1 MSILRIVQYTELK
14 FRILFN
20 NRYHYS
26 KDQPIDCCNSSLEN
40 LVTLFM
46 QTSILQ
52 TPNTKNPLLLIQ
64 LPSKHPNVSRFYYA
78 CNSTRVSEK
87 VFKTNQQ
94 VSNSGDGKL
103 SQTRTYSD
111 REIEDVSITSL
122 NFSRLL
128 LLLSL
133 GTQREETAEIQASL
147 LRAFFSFQN
156 KSIYRFSETTYA
168 KMKTTYRVTNN
179 RKVHL

>member
-52 TPNTKNPLLLIQ
+52 TPNTKIPLLSIQ
-64 LPSKHPNVSRFYYA
+64 LPSKHPNISRFYYA
-78 CNSTRVSEK
+78 CNSTRVSKK

-103 SQTRTYSD
+103 SQTRTYSG
-111 REIEDVSITSL
+111 REI
-122 NFSRLL
+122 
-128 LLLSL
+128 LSVYY
-133 GTQREETAEIQASL
+133 GF
-147 LRAFFSFQN
+147 FFSFQHTIN
-156 KSIYRFSETTYA
+156 IQVLR
-168 KMKTTYRVTNN
+168 NN
-179 RKVHL
+179 VCENENNISCE

>member
-52 TPNTKNPLLLIQ
+52 TPNTKNPLLLI
-64 LPSKHPNVSRFYYA
+64 
-78 CNSTRVSEK
+78 
-87 VFKTNQQ
+87 
-94 VSNSGDGKL
+94 
-103 SQTRTYSD
+103 
-111 REIEDVSITSL
+111 
-122 NFSRLL
+122 
-128 LLLSL
+128 
-133 GTQREETAEIQASL
+133 
-147 LRAFFSFQN
+147 
-156 KSIYRFSETTYA
+156 
-168 KMKTTYRVTNN
+168 
-179 RKVHL
+179 